1 MSRPIRRFLSSGDY
15 TTADPP
21 GLRATAR
28 GSRNHGAIVR
38 PFGISS
44 ATLLGCGVPG
54 NQTMTMLDRMR
65 RHKGWLKWS
74 LALVILTF
82 AFFFVP
88 NNGATTAGGISPE
101 QVLADV
107 NGEAIT
113 VAQFQRRYGAQLQA
127 YRNAYGGQISEQMLR
142 QLGIDQQI
150 LQSLV
155 DEQAVAVEARRQNLR
170 VTDVEVRQRILSL
183 PGLMENGVFIGET
196 RYRQLLS
203 NQNPPL
209 STREF
214 EDQLRSAILQEKL
227 RTSVTG
233 WMSVPDADVAAEY
246 RRRNEKV
253 KLELVNLTADGFRS
267 QVAVTPAD
275 IQARFDANKETYR
288 IGEKRKV
295 RYALVEVDKV
305 RERVQ
310 VPEADIQAFYDQ
322 NKAQYT
328 TEGRVRASHILLK
341 TEGKDEAAV
350 KAKAEDL
357 LKQARGGADFAA
369 LAKANS
375 EDEGSAVNGG
385 DLNYFGR
392 GQMVPEFEQAAFAL
406 KAGEISDVIKTSFGF
421 HIIKVVESQPE
432 TTRPLA
438 EVSPEIVDQLRWQKA
453 QQQAEQDGKA
463 MEAAIKSAADL
474 DRVAK
479 ERGLALVDSPF
490 FLRDEPIGELGASP
504 DLASRAFSMKD
515 GEVTPAL
522 RVTRGWVIA
531 TPAGTQASYLPQLA
545 EVSDRVRDDV
555 VREKAAD
562 LVKQRGQTIADEL
575 KKAADFTAAAKKAG
589 FEAKASELVAR
600 GGAFPDI
607 GVNAA
612 LESAVFGL
620 PVGGV
625 AGPVP
630 TPTGS
635 VIARVAERADVT
647 EAQITEGRDALREEL
662 VNQQRDRFFMAY
674 MAKAKTN
681 LKIEV
686 KQDLLTQLMGP
697 MPAPPSFP
705 APAAAPVAVPGTP

>member
-1 MSRPIRRFLSSGDY
+1 
-15 TTADPP
+15 
-21 GLRATAR
+21 
-28 GSRNHGAIVR
+28 
-38 PFGISS
+38 
-44 ATLLGCGVPG
+44 
-54 NQTMTMLDRMR
+54 MTMLDRMR

-88 NNGATTAGGISPE
+88 NNGATTAGVSPD
-101 QVLADV
+101 QVVADV
-107 NGEAIT
+107 NGDTIT
-113 VAQFQRRYGAQLQA
+113 VAQFQRRYGAQMQA

-155 DEQAVAVEARRQNLR
+155 DEQAVAVEARRQNMR

-183 PGLMENGVFIGET
+183 PAFLENGAFIGET
-196 RYRQLLS
+196 RYRDLLAR
-203 NQNPPL
+203 QNPPL

-214 EDQLRSAILQEKL
+214 EEQLRNAILQEKL
-227 RTSVTG
+227 RTSVAG
-233 WMSVPDADVAAEY
+233 WLSVPEADVAAEY

-267 QVAVTPAD
+267 QVTVTPAEV
-275 IQARFDANKETYR
+275 QARFDANKETYR
-288 IGEKRKV
+288 VGEKRKV
-295 RYALVEVDKV
+295 RYALVEIDKV

-310 VPEADIQAFYDQ
+310 VADADVEAFYEQ

-341 TEGKDEAAV
+341 TEGKEEAAV
-350 KAKAEDL
+350 RARAEEL

-406 KAGEISDVIKTSFGF
+406 TPGAISDLVKTSFGF
-421 HIIKVVESQPE
+421 HIIKVIESQPE
-432 TTRPLA
+432 VTRPLDDVRA
-438 EVSPEIVDQLRWQKA
+438 EIVDQLKSQQA
-453 QQQAEQDGKA
+453 QQQAEQDAKA
-463 MEAAIKSAADL
+463 IEASVKTAADL
-474 DRVAK
+474 ERVAK
-479 ERGLALVDSPF
+479 ERGLTVVESPF
-490 FLRDEPIGELGASP
+490 FLRDEPIGELGAAP

-522 RVTRGWVIA
+522 RVTRGWVLA
-531 TPAGTQASYLPQLA
+531 TPAGKQDSYLPQLS
-545 EVSDRVRDDV
+545 EVADRVRDDAI
-555 VREKAAD
+555 RDKAVE
-562 LVKQRGQTIADEL
+562 LVKARGPAIADEL
-575 KKAADFTAAAKKAG
+575 RKAADFAAAAKRAG
-589 FEAKASELVAR
+589 FEAKPTELLAR
-600 GGAFPDI
+600 GAAFPDV
-607 GVNAA
+607 GANQA
-612 LESAVFGL
+612 LEAAVFAL

-625 AGPVP
+625 SAPVP

-635 VIARVAERADVT
+635 VIARVVERADVT
-647 EAQITEGRDALREEL
+647 DAQIAEGRDALRDEL
-662 VNQQRDRFFMAY
+662 VNQQRDRFFMSY
-674 MAKAKTN
+674 MAKAKTA

-686 KQDLLTQLMGP
+686 RQDVLAQVMGP

-705 APAAAPVAVPGTP
+705 APVPGAPQ